1 MAFPQTKTPLS
12 LTVCKRQRRRSS
24 AVPLLLPVQSPAPQC
39 ASNNAR
45 PVITGACRSRL
56 LGRRCRPF
64 SRKARRGSSHGH
76 PALPCTIRQLSAAFF
91 PGTLSR
97 HSRIFHCPGVYSPA
111 RGKSS
116 DTARR
121 IFHLVCIRSES
132 ISDKGSAGVCGRR
145 SCGKAEE
152 AALSVQ
158 RTSDIPES
166 SILRPISQLFY
177 QKVVKTRQ
185 RFFFLCFR
193 FSAEHSFICCCVKLI
208 FSKFSTIFRKIVRSR
223 FPVRLFTAPSVSP
236 DMQNTPPNFEILA
249 VYFEAK
255 RWYINFVRTFC
266 GQRTCIHAAVSKRRD
281 NFDREVIG
289 VFWYHCVMERLYHP
303 ACGAYTSFGIAAHST
318 SHGRHR
324 KLRFI
329 SDVSVD
335 PVRVLRLAAR
345 CTACQLDPSQL
356 MDVVEDLLAE

>member
-1 MAFPQTKTPLS
+1 MAFPQIKTPLP
-12 LTVCKRQRRRSS
+12 LTVRKRQRRRSS

-132 ISDKGSAGVCGRR
+132 ISDKGSAGVCDRR

-152 AALSVQ
+152 AALFAR

-166 SILRPISQLFY
+166 SILRLILQLF
-177 QKVVKTRQ
+177 
-185 RFFFLCFR
+185 L
-193 FSAEHSFICCCVKLI
+193 
-208 FSKFSTIFRKIVRSR
+208 SKS
-223 FPVRLFTAPSVSP
+223 
-236 DMQNTPPNFEILA
+236 
-249 VYFEAK
+249 
-255 RWYINFVRTFC
+255 
-266 GQRTCIHAAVSKRRD
+266 G
-281 NFDREVIG
+281 
-289 VFWYHCVMERLYHP
+289 
-303 ACGAYTSFGIAAHST
+303 
-318 SHGRHR
+318 
-324 KLRFI
+324 
-329 SDVSVD
+329 
-335 PVRVLRLAAR
+335 
-345 CTACQLDPSQL
+345 
-356 MDVVEDLLAE
+356 

>member
-45 PVITGACRSRL
+45 PVITETCRSRL

-116 DTARR
+116 DTVRR

-145 SCGKAEE
+145 CGGEQPYPHSE
-152 AALSVQ
+152 HV
-158 RTSDIPES
+158 I
-166 SILRPISQLFY
+166 Y
-177 QKVVKTRQ
+177 QKARSYD
-185 RFFFLCFR
+185 RFRNFFLPK
-193 FSAEHSFICCCVKLI
+193 S
-208 FSKFSTIFRKIVRSR
+208 
-223 FPVRLFTAPSVSP
+223 
-236 DMQNTPPNFEILA
+236 
-249 VYFEAK
+249 
-255 RWYINFVRTFC
+255 
-266 GQRTCIHAAVSKRRD
+266 G
-281 NFDREVIG
+281 
-289 VFWYHCVMERLYHP
+289 
-303 ACGAYTSFGIAAHST
+303 
-318 SHGRHR
+318 
-324 KLRFI
+324 
-329 SDVSVD
+329 
-335 PVRVLRLAAR
+335 
-345 CTACQLDPSQL
+345 
-356 MDVVEDLLAE
+356 